1 MSNDLARRVTLGA
14 WLAGAV
20 LLLAGVPSR
29 AHALQTPAAASA
41 PATRD
46 RTGGRASYVL
56 GPDDEILV
64 RAVDVPEI
72 SDKPQRIDP
81 SGDIRLPSVGKIH
94 AAGLTPEELEAAI
107 RDRLKTYLKEPDVTV
122 IVVEARSQ
130 SVSVL
135 GAVAQPGVRPLG
147 QNKTLIELLSAA
159 GGPSADA
166 GPVVRIAR
174 RLEQGPVSL
183 PDAANN
189 PETGYSI
196 AEVPLKA
203 LMDATSPEK
212 NIQIRPGDV
221 ISVPRAEVVYVVGE
235 VGKVGAVPL
244 LSGKSMT
251 VVEALSASGGA
262 LRTAA
267 PQGARILRVAAGGQM
282 RTEIPVDLSKVM
294 QGRSHDVPLYPGDIL
309 VVPDSKGKRATAVA
323 LQAAI
328 QAGVT
333 IGTWALVGATIH

>member
-1 MSNDLARRVTLGA
+1 MSCDLARRVTLGA
-14 WLAGAV
+14 SLAGTI
-20 LLLAGVPSR
+20 LLLVGVPSH
-29 AHALQTPAAASA
+29 AHAQQTPAASPA

-46 RTGGRASYVL
+46 QTGGGAPFVL

-64 RAVDVPEI
+64 RAVDLPEF
-72 SDKPQRIDP
+72 SDKPQRVDP
-81 SGDIRLPSVGKIH
+81 GGDIRLPSVGRIH
-94 AAGLTPEELEAAI
+94 AAGLTVEELEAAI

-122 IVVEARSQ
+122 TVVEARSQ

-147 QNKTLIELLSAA
+147 RNRTLIEVLSAA
-159 GGPSADA
+159 GGASPDA
-166 GPVVRIAR
+166 GPVVRITR
-174 RLEQGPVSL
+174 RLEQGPIPL

-189 PETGYSI
+189 PATGYST

-212 NIQIRPGDV
+212 NIPIRPDDIV
-221 ISVPRAEVVYVVGE
+221 SIPRAEVVYVVGE
-235 VGKVGAVPL
+235 VGRAGAVPL
-244 LSGKSMT
+244 LNGKSMT

-267 PQGARILRVAAGGQM
+267 TPDARILRVAAGGQM

-294 QGRSHDVPLYPGDIL
+294 QGRSNDLPLYPGDIL
-309 VVPDSKGKRATAVA
+309 VVPDSKGKRATARA
-323 LQAAI
+323 LEAAI
-328 QAGVT
+328 QAGVV
-333 IGTWALVGATIH
+333 IATYGVIH